1 MATSNGPKRFRTR
14 SRVRTARWSS
24 APSGP
29 GHGRGASGRLPRCI
43 SRGVGHIV
51 YTSVVNPV
59 PDNPFPPAA
68 THLRSEA
75 DLVSTGVAWTILR
88 NALYADLRVQIA
100 ASYSRAGRWT
110 TNIGAGA
117 HAFVARADCA
127 AAAAAALTTPGHEGR
142 RYTVEGPTTARTCR
156 GGLRVGW
163 SRKAVGTQVQ
173 HAGIPSGAG
182 HGVPE
187 RGDRQLGIVAAG
199 AVERGVGRGEF
210 VVAVPAVCG
219 LVAAGVAGGRED
231 PYPVA
236 SSG

>member
-29 GHGRGASGRLPRCI
+29 DTVAAHRAAFHAASRV
-43 SRGVGHIV
+43 GVGHIV

-127 AAAAAALTTPGHEGR
+127 AP
-142 RYTVEGPTTARTCR
+142 
-156 GGLRVGW
+156 
-163 SRKAVGTQVQ
+163 
-173 HAGIPSGAG
+173 
-182 HGVPE
+182 
-187 RGDRQLGIVAAG
+187 
-199 AVERGVGRGEF
+199 
-210 VVAVPAVCG
+210 
-219 LVAAGVAGGRED
+219 
-231 PYPVA
+231 
-236 SSG
+236 